1 MERKNGKNRSPK
13 IGQRSYRSELK
24 SASRSVG
31 AIPGA
36 STNYGT
42 HQIPTFRENSDKS
55 DINISKQHS
64 SSAVT
69 GEVVGQLIEETEKQ
83 LAYHE
88 QQADLLRNRLKEL
101 RQIPVSITDLNG
113 HKTE

>member
-24 SASRSVG
+24 SASGSVG
-31 AIPGA
+31 AISGT
-36 STNYGT
+36 STDSGT
-42 HQIPTFRENSDKS
+42 YKIATFRENSDKS
-55 DINISKQHS
+55 DIDISRQRS
-64 SSAVT
+64 SSGIT

-83 LAYHE
+83 LSYHE

-101 RQIPVSITDLNG
+101 RQIPVSLTDLNG